1 MKMRI
6 KYTAISPISHIGEI
20 ASIGSYFNMI
30 KTSNGNVPII
40 TGNSV
45 RGILRDCGAKT
56 LLDTL
61 KTTVSKEVFHIL
73 FSGGNLN
80 GTLKEDVE
88 KAKSIRKHFPLISL
102 LGGGLGDQIMS
113 GKLMVGNLYPLCEET
128 YEMLDEPFTDISWKN
143 LISEIDFTRTD
154 DSKNDVLSQYI
165 ADITEEKKAKAS
177 TQMRYSVQYMAV
189 GTVFIQD
196 IYVSE
201 TATDLELG
209 ALYSAFSQWFK
220 TPILGGMANKGFGV
234 FNATTDF
241 GIEVNNSI
249 VTIDGEAQRLINNYI
264 KFISDE
270 GSSFINLF
278 EGKKK

>member
-6 KYTAISPISHIGEI
+6 KYTAKAPISHIGEV

-30 KTSNGNVPII
+30 KTSNGNIPIV

-45 RGILRDCGAKT
+45 RGILRDSGAKV

-61 KTTVSKEVFHIL
+61 GTAVSKDTFHIL

-88 KAKSIRKHFPLISL
+88 KAKNIRKHFPIVSL

-113 GKLMVGNLYPLCEET
+113 GKIMVGNLYPLCEET
-128 YEMLDEPFTDISWKN
+128 YEMLDETFTDISWKN
-143 LISEIDFTRTD
+143 LISEIEFTRTD
-154 DSKNDVLSQYI
+154 DSKSDVLSKYI
-165 ADITEEKKAKAS
+165 TDITKEKTAKAS

-201 TATDLELG
+201 TITDLELG

-220 TPILGGMANKGFGV
+220 TPILGGMANKGFGT
-234 FNATTDF
+234 FSAETDF
-241 GIEVNNSI
+241 GIEVNNGI
-249 VTIDGEAQRLINNYI
+249 VTINDEAKKYINEYLN
-264 KFISDE
+264 FVVNE
-270 GSSFINLF
+270 GTSFFELF